1 MEASGERNFESIFK
15 AFCLWF
21 SGLKR
26 IFRAGALGLTV
37 TVIRAREKGNIGD
50 DRVFEVSETRNSS
63 TSESFNSVIKDDE
76 GKKEIGRNWTL

>member
-26 IFRAGALGLTV
+26 IFREGALGLPL
-37 TVIRAREKGNIGD
+37 TVIPAKEKGNIGD
-50 DRVFEVSETRNSS
+50 DRVFGVSETGNSS
-63 TSESFNSVIKDDE
+63 TSESFNSVIKADE
-76 GKKEIGRNWTL
+76 GKKEG